1 LEDDGE
7 MKGLRFPGSMGP
19 KLGSRNGV
27 HMSSL
32 RKYVL
37 FVSDL
42 NDKVGRIASFLVIG
56 MIGFLVFEFF
66 MRYLFDSP
74 TVWAHELSAMLYGA
88 YFLLGKG
95 YTLKWNEHIK
105 VDIIYDSLPIRAKAI
120 LDLVTW
126 LFFYAFCAVLVIEG
140 AQYAW
145 ISVRG
150 MERSNSMWEPFIWPS
165 KICIPLGGLLML
177 LQGFTKTLNDV
188 AIALTGRD
196 LLSQEDKR
204 SASA

>member
-1 LEDDGE
+1 
-7 MKGLRFPGSMGP
+7 
-19 KLGSRNGV
+19 
-27 HMSSL
+27 MSSL

-56 MIGFLVFEFF
+56 MIGFLVFEVF

-88 YFLLGKG
+88 YFLLGGG
-95 YTLKWNEHIK
+95 YTLKWNEHIR